1 MINTLMQMPSSIFM
15 SYFIIFSISSI
26 FIGWLIIRAD
36 GSSSHSLPELNEL
49 NPFEIAAL
57 RDGRKGIIQTA
68 LFNLWRQKF
77 LIVSGKKN
85 TVKIR
90 KKIIPDKQPKDSI
103 EDIIYQFANNPRKPT
118 EFFTDAA
125 LRSRVNIHIKPIN
138 NTLENLHLKRTNFKL
153 KQAWVICCL
162 ISFVVIGIA
171 STRLYFEMSTGRPI
185 ILMFLLTTIM
195 TTLIF
200 KFLIPNRNTRL
211 GQRYQLKL
219 NKHFEWMKLK
229 NNDEIDPA
237 FRIAVFGVAALAYFE
252 IFEHFS
258 DVFATVSGPGNEG
271 GNGCGGCGGKTSSSG
286 AGCGGAGGC
295 GGGCG
300 GG

>member
-1 MINTLMQMPSSIFM
+1 MIDTLMQMPSSVFM
-15 SYFIIFSISSI
+15 SYFIIFSISCI

-36 GSSSHSLPELNEL
+36 GSSNHYLPELNEL
-49 NPFEIAAL
+49 DPFEIAAL

-68 LFNLWRQKF
+68 LFNLWQQKF

-90 KKIIPDKQPKDSI
+90 KKIIPDKQPENSI
-103 EDIIYQFANNPRKPT
+103 EDIIYQFAHNPRKPT
-118 EFFTDAA
+118 EFFTDAT
-125 LRSRVNIHIKPIN
+125 LRSRIDSHIKPIN
-138 NTLENLHLKRTNFKL
+138 STLENLHLKRTNFRL
-153 KQAWVICCL
+153 KQAWIICGL

-171 STRLYFEMSTGRPI
+171 STRLYLDMSTGRPI

-195 TTLIF
+195 STLIF
-200 KFLIPNRNTRL
+200 KFLKPNRNTHLGRL
-211 GQRYQLKL
+211 YQYKL

-229 NNDEIDPA
+229 NTDEIDPA
-237 FRIAVFGVAALAYFE
+237 FRIAVFGVTVLAHFE
-252 IFEHFS
+252 LFEHFS
-258 DVFATVSGPGNEG
+258 NIFAIVAGPGNKS
-271 GNGCGGCGGKTSSSG
+271 GNGCGGCGGNASSS
-286 AGCGGAGGC
+286 GCGGAGC